1 MRRTTESCL
10 RVADELG
17 AESLALPA
25 FGTGVGGFPLD
36 ECARIMVDAV
46 RAYEPQSL
54 RRVVFAVFGDDAR
67 SAFEAGLAAAREY
80 HRGVLGEVLTA
91 SVTPFDSDG
100 AVNLTKFRE
109 LAAFLVDNGSD
120 GLVVTGTT
128 GESPTLTDDERF
140 ELYSAAV
147 ETVGDRA
154 TVVAGT
160 GTYDTRHSVHLTERA
175 HELGVDG
182 FLIVT
187 PYYNKPPPRGIV
199 EHVKAIAA
207 VTDKPIVYY
216 NIPARVVNLVEVETL
231 AELAEIPNVVAVKQA
246 WDDLDDARRIVDET
260 GLHLYA
266 GDDNLVLPF
275 LEVGGMGGVCVHTH
289 VVGPQVKEQITSF
302 KQGDAEAARRIDQE
316 LEPVYEILKVTV
328 GPIGIKAA
336 LNLLGHE
343 VGGLRL
349 PLVEATD
356 DEQERIR
363 GFLQRLGALEPVSA

>member
-1 MRRTTESCL
+1 
-10 RVADELG
+10 VAWHEG
-17 AESLALPA
+17 
-25 FGTGVGGFPLD
+25 
-36 ECARIMVDAV
+36 
-46 RAYEPQSL
+46 
-54 RRVVFAVFGDDAR
+54 
-67 SAFEAGLAAAREY
+67 Y

-120 GLVVTGTT
+120 GLVVTGST
-128 GESPTLTDDERF
+128 GESATLTDDERF

-231 AELAEIPNVVAVKQA
+231 AKLAEIPNVVAVKQA

-260 GLHLYA
+260 ELYLYA

-289 VVGPQVKEQITSF
+289 VVGPQVKEQVTSF
-302 KQGDAEAARRIDQE
+302 KEGDAEAARRIDQE

-356 DEQERIR
+356 EEKERIR
-363 GFLQRLGALEPVSA
+363 GCLQRLGALEPVSA

>member
-1 MRRTTESCL
+1 M
-10 RVADELG
+10 
-17 AESLALPA
+17 
-25 FGTGVGGFPLD
+25 
-36 ECARIMVDAV
+36 
-46 RAYEPQSL
+46 
-54 RRVVFAVFGDDAR
+54 
-67 SAFEAGLAAAREY
+67 
-80 HRGVLGEVLTA
+80 LGEILTA
-91 SVTPFDSDG
+91 SVTPFDSGG

-109 LAAFLVDNGSD
+109 LASFLVDTGSD

-140 ELYSAAV
+140 ELYAAAV

-154 TVVAGT
+154 TVIAGT

-216 NIPARVVNLVEVETL
+216 NIPARVVNLVSVETL
-231 AELAEIPNVVAVKQA
+231 AELAEIPNVVGVKQA
-246 WDDLDDARRIVDET
+246 WDDLDDARRIVEET

-266 GDDNLVLPF
+266 GDDALVLPF
-275 LEVGGMGGVCVHTH
+275 LELGGTGGVCVHTH
-289 VVGPQVKEQITSF
+289 IVGPRVREQVDRFRAGEV
-302 KQGDAEAARRIDQE
+302 EAARRIDEE
-316 LEPVYEILKVTV
+316 LAPAYEILGVTV

-336 LNLLGHE
+336 LDLLGHD

-349 PLVEATD
+349 PLVEATE
-356 DEQERIR
+356 DEKTRIR
-363 GFLQRLGALEPVSA
+363 GCLERLGALQPLGV

>member
-1 MRRTTESCL
+1 
-10 RVADELG
+10 
-17 AESLALPA
+17 
-25 FGTGVGGFPLD
+25 
-36 ECARIMVDAV
+36 
-46 RAYEPQSL
+46 
-54 RRVVFAVFGDDAR
+54 
-67 SAFEAGLAAAREY
+67 
-80 HRGVLGEVLTA
+80 VLGEVLTA
-91 SVTPFDSDG
+91 SVTPFDADG
-100 AVNLTKFRE
+100 AVNLPKFRE
-109 LAAFLVDNGSD
+109 LAAHLVANGSD

-128 GESPTLTDDERF
+128 GESPTLADDERF
-140 ELYSAAV
+140 QLYAAAV
-147 ETVGDRA
+147 ETIGDRA
-154 TVVAGT
+154 TVIAGT

-182 FLIVT
+182 FLVVT

-216 NIPARVVNLVEVETL
+216 NIPARVVNLVQVETL
-231 AELAEIPNVVAVKQA
+231 AELAQIPNVVAVKQA

-266 GDDNLVLPF
+266 GDDNILLPF

-289 VVGPQVKEQITSF
+289 IVGPQVKEQITAF
-302 KQGDAEAARRIDQE
+302 KAGDADRAREIEQE
-316 LEPVYEILKVTV
+316 LAPAYEILGVTV

-336 LNLLGHE
+336 LNLVGHE

-356 DEQERIR
+356 AEKETIR
-363 GFLQRLGALEPVSA
+363 ACLERLGALQPVAT

>member
-1 MRRTTESCL
+1 
-10 RVADELG
+10 
-17 AESLALPA
+17 
-25 FGTGVGGFPLD
+25 
-36 ECARIMVDAV
+36 
-46 RAYEPQSL
+46 
-54 RRVVFAVFGDDAR
+54 
-67 SAFEAGLAAAREY
+67 
-80 HRGVLGEVLTA
+80 VLGEILTA

-109 LAAFLVDNGSD
+109 LAAFLVDHGSD

-140 ELYSAAV
+140 ELYATAV
-147 ETVGDRA
+147 DAVGDRA
-154 TVVAGT
+154 TVIAGT

-216 NIPARVVNLVEVETL
+216 NIPARVVNNVPVETL

-246 WDDLDDARRIVDET
+246 NDDLEQARRIVEET
-260 GLHLYA
+260 DLHLYA
-266 GDDNLVLPF
+266 GDDNLILPF
-275 LEVGGMGGVCVHTH
+275 LELGGLGGVCVHTH
-289 VVGPQVKEQITSF
+289 IVGPQVKEQVTRF
-302 KQGDAEAARRIDQE
+302 KQGDAEAARRIDAE
-316 LEPVYEILKVTV
+316 LAPAYEILGVTV
-328 GPIGIKAA
+328 GPIGIKTA
-336 LNLLGHE
+336 LNLLGHD

-349 PLVEATD
+349 PLVEAT
-356 DEQERIR
+356 EEERETIR
-363 GFLQRLGALEPVSA
+363 ACLERLGALQPVSA

>member
-1 MRRTTESCL
+1 
-10 RVADELG
+10 
-17 AESLALPA
+17 
-25 FGTGVGGFPLD
+25 
-36 ECARIMVDAV
+36 
-46 RAYEPQSL
+46 
-54 RRVVFAVFGDDAR
+54 
-67 SAFEAGLAAAREY
+67 
-80 HRGVLGEVLTA
+80 VLGEVLTA
-91 SVTPFDSDG
+91 SVTPFDADG

-109 LAAFLVDNGSD
+109 LAAHLVENGSD

-140 ELYSAAV
+140 QLYSAAV

-154 TVVAGT
+154 TVIAGT
-160 GTYDTRHSVHLTERA
+160 GTYDTRHSIHLTEKA

-182 FLIVT
+182 FLIIT

-216 NIPARVVNLVEVETL
+216 NIPARVVSLVEVETL
-231 AELAEIPNVVAVKQA
+231 AELAQIPNVVAVKQA
-246 WDDLDDARRIVDET
+246 WDDLDDARRIVEET

-266 GDDNLVLPF
+266 GDDNLILPF
-275 LEVGGMGGVCVHTH
+275 LERGGMGGVCVHTH
-289 VVGPQVKEQITSF
+289 IVGPQVKEQITAF
-302 KQGDAEAARRIDQE
+302 KTGDADRAREIDDE
-316 LEPVYEILKVTV
+316 LAPAYEILRVTV

-356 DEQERIR
+356 AEKETIR
-363 GFLQRLGALEPVSA
+363 GCLERLGALQPVPT